1 MNFYASTY
9 NCTKLKNMIFN
20 CHYVKGFII
29 GILYVYLIIGI
40 YKNSLELS
48 QIIRK
53 KQRIKRLSLNMNKV
67 ISISFIHSLNI
78 IYQINKLI
86 LPSVRILWYI
96 RHEITRGV
104 NMYIS
109 WVRIY
114 VNSWRQIREISS
126 YFVMYNKIR

>member
-1 MNFYASTY
+1 
-9 NCTKLKNMIFN
+9 MIFN

-78 IYQINKLI
+78 IYHINKLI
-86 LPSVRILWYI
+86 LPSVRISWYI
-96 RHEITRGV
+96 SDMKLLVVWICISAGFVFTLTRGGRSEKFLAIL
-104 NMYIS
+104 YCTTKFGKT
-109 WVRIY
+109 Y
-114 VNSWRQIREISS
+114 SS
-126 YFVMYNKIR
+126 SSPVLS

>member
-1 MNFYASTY
+1 
-9 NCTKLKNMIFN
+9 
-20 CHYVKGFII
+20 
-29 GILYVYLIIGI
+29 
-40 YKNSLELS
+40 
-48 QIIRK
+48 
-53 KQRIKRLSLNMNKV
+53 MNKV

-109 WVRIY
+109 
-114 VNSWRQIREISS
+114 
-126 YFVMYNKIR
+126 

>member
-1 MNFYASTY
+1 
-9 NCTKLKNMIFN
+9 MIFN

-114 VNSWRQIREISS
+114 VNLWRQIREISS
-126 YFVMYNKIR
+126 